1 MGSTGT
7 LNDVA
12 AALLWLVADLLPAL
26 LVLAGGAGGVGL
38 ASMAGFKLWQ
48 LVQQGDRHSGQGSA
62 LGWVLGIIAGALLTL
77 FAVWVALFSF
87 LFTGW
92 G

>member
-1 MGSTGT
+1 MRSTGT

-12 AALLWLVADLLPAL
+12 AAVLWVVADLLPAL
-26 LVLAGGAGGVGL
+26 LVLAGGVGGVGL
-38 ASMAGFKLWQ
+38 AGMAGFKLWQ
-48 LVQQGDRHSGQGSA
+48 LVQQGDRHNGQDSA
-62 LGWVLGIIAGALLTL
+62 LGWVLGIVAGALLTL
-77 FAVWVALFSF
+77 FAVLVGLFSF

>member
-38 ASMAGFKLWQ
+38 ASVAGFKLWQ
-48 LVQQGDRHSGQGSA
+48 HIQQGDRYSGQDSA
-62 LGWVLGIIAGALLTL
+62 LGWVLGVVAGALLTL
-77 FAVWVALFSF
+77 FAVWVGLFSF